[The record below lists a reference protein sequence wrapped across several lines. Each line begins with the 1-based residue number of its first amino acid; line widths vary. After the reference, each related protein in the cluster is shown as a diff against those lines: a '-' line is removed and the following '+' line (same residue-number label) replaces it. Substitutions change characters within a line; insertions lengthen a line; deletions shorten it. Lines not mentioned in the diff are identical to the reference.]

1 MHKEFVDRIHDEK
14 AKNDSNSMDLAR
26 TLNVLSKTVFGE
38 VNRFVFE
45 LLQNADDSSSGGHE
59 ISVNFQLLE
68 NYLIFSHDG
77 KHFSPEDVQGIS
89 GIGSR
94 ASAKD
99 RNKEK
104 TGYKGIGFKSVFG
117 SSDYAHI
124 VSGGFSFRF
133 DRNYEGFANPEE
145 YPWQVVPIW
154 TDQPDAE
161 ITKYV
166 DKDRVNTI
174 IGINNRENIKREI
187 MAVFEDCQ
195 IILFLRKVKTVTL
208 FDGDEE
214 IFEVSKNTTGDTIEL
229 YNNGRLESTWIFK
242 TMELAIAETLSEKLG
257 QLSDTECPQKLKE
270 AQATKLT
277 FAAQIKNGRLL
288 AVNNAV
294 IYSYLPTKAEKKFP
308 FLINGDF
315 LTNAERTALMPNIWN
330 EFLFTQIAAKQ
341 LEWFKE
347 LQQTEYRFDVLKLL
361 NGKYP
366 GYSTSL
372 IDAAYNISLEAASST
387 VDFLPQ
393 QHNTGTIA
401 ITQAVF
407 DSIGFS
413 EYFHPTFITN
423 HMGVTG
429 TRSVV
434 DLSMESQTV
443 LTALG
448 AEKFDFSHAIGLVN
462 SKVIRD
468 VAGACE
474 LIRFFFNKTISNQ
487 NASWLQ
493 PLTTAPFILD
503 DSGEFRTPGEIFFP
517 AANAAA
523 DIDFSSLNYIHSSI
537 LASYGHNKDIMK
549 WLQSLGVREP
559 LDIEILRKAVIPMV
573 KNGGVTLANRLNLTR
588 FIFKNYNSGQL
599 SDSDYVELRALQ
611 VLTTN
616 GMKLP
621 ARSYLSNEY
630 KTNNNL
636 KAILPL
642 ANFVSNDY
650 IEDAQDVTDWKLFF
664 KKLGVRDSIAVDLIE
679 QTTERSILVRNHP
692 EAGTYFSWLDSIEA
706 YPSLYY
712 RYRNSGQHYIQNF
725 TAIEFRDHLLDW
737 DFAKFFWS
745 KTLDNWDDFAVK
757 CSNTV
762 YYYYNGNNKV
772 QSYIEYYF
780 KNFNCIPCTDGICR
794 KSQEV
799 FAPSFKSI
807 VGKHLPV
814 ADLPAAMTTVQTDFF
829 AFKKQISANECLML
843 LSVISALPLEGD
855 TNRQLFSIYD
865 QLISIPSEEVRAL
878 KPQITQWKQAGHLLT
893 IDNTFM
899 PAGQLYVYAVQ
910 NMQTPLG
917 TGRFLKT
924 SGKHSRDEIN
934 ALAEFFG
941 IFVIT
946 RDMLEFVPTG
956 AIQDDSLRHA
966 LLKRAAFIAL
976 IYSKKSTEKYLKILA
991 SCIAIFENTTFINA
1005 ESLSLVYKNNSEVV
1019 VDSKID
1025 CWAGRPGEFYFT
1037 GKWNSPL
1044 TIYSLSSSLCNLLKF
1059 DNMERE
1065 FGLLMQLNPEDIYQW
1080 LEVQGYAVQEIDMQV
1095 ELFSA
1100 PSAAADEAIATNEGT
1115 DTESPYSG
1123 IDVSFESYS
1132 ERPFV
1137 PEVKVQDINFTNVTA
1152 VTNKLAEAT
1161 INTGRTYEPIT
1172 NSQVKIDI
1180 GRWSEE
1186 YVNQYLISNPDN
1198 FTEIVWHNETEES
1211 YLPYDFTVT
1220 ENGNI
1225 RCIEVKGTP
1234 SLEKDMI
1241 KLSEGEWKKMFEQG
1255 TNYTIFR
1262 VYGAGSPKSRLE
1274 RNDDIRSEIETGK
1287 LLKFPIDVFLP

>member
-1 MHKEFVDRIHDEK
+1 MHKEFVDRIHNEK

-45 LLQNADDSSSGGHE
+45 LLQNADDSSSGEKE

-68 NYLIFSHDG
+68 NHLVFSHDG

-99 RNKEK
+99 KNTEK

-154 TDQPDAE
+154 TDQPTAE
-161 ITKYV
+161 ISPYI
-166 DKDRVNTI
+166 DNERVNTI
-174 IGINNRENIKREI
+174 IGINSRENIRREI

-208 FDGDEE
+208 FDGDEK
-214 IFEVSKNTTGDTIEL
+214 IFEVTKNPVGDTIEL
-229 YNNGRLESTWIFK
+229 YKNGILQSAWIFK
-242 TMELAIAETLSEKLG
+242 SMELAITETLSEKLA
-257 QLSDTECPQKLKE
+257 QLSDTECPQKLKD

-277 FAAQIKNGRLL
+277 FATQVKDGRLA

-315 LTNAERTALMPNIWN
+315 LTNAERTALMPNVWN
-330 EFLFTQIAAKQ
+330 EFLFTQIAARQ

-347 LQQTEYRFDVLKLL
+347 LQQTDYKFDVLKLL
-361 NGKYP
+361 KGKYS
-366 GYSTSL
+366 GYSPSL
-372 IDAAYNISLEAASST
+372 IDAAYNKSLEAAAAT
-387 VDFLPQ
+387 IDFLPQ
-393 QHNTGTIA
+393 QHKTGTTTISH
-401 ITQAVF
+401 AVL

-413 EYFHPTFITN
+413 EYFHASFITN
-423 HMGVTG
+423 YMEVSDTHG
-429 TRSVV
+429 VV
-434 DLSMESQTV
+434 DLRMESQTG

-448 AEKFDFSHAIGLVN
+448 AEKFDFSQVIDLVH
-462 SKVIRD
+462 SKVINDTVR
-468 VAGACE
+468 AGE
-474 LIRFFFNKTISNQ
+474 LIRFFFNKTINNQ
-487 NASWLQ
+487 NPSWRQ

-503 DSGEFRTPGEIFFP
+503 ESGEFSTPGEIFFP
-517 AANAAA
+517 SANAAA
-523 DIDFSSLNYIHSSI
+523 DIDFSSLNYIHSSL
-537 LASYGHNKDIMK
+537 LASYGENKDMMS

-559 LDIEILRKAVIPMV
+559 LDIEILRKAVLPMV
-573 KNGGVTLANRLNLTR
+573 KNSGITLANRLNLTR
-588 FIFKNYNSGQL
+588 FIFKNYKSGQL
-599 SDSDYVELRALQ
+599 SDQDYAELRGLHL
-611 VLTTN
+611 LTAN
-616 GMKLP
+616 GMQLP
-621 ARSYLSNEY
+621 ARSYLSDQY
-630 KTNNNL
+630 RPDNNL
-636 KAILPL
+636 TAVLPL
-642 ANFVSNDY
+642 ANFVSEDY
-650 IEDAQDVTDWKLFF
+650 IENPEDITYWKQFL
-664 KKLGVRDSIAVDLIE
+664 KRIGVRDSISVDLIE
-679 QTTERSILVRNHP
+679 ETVERNAFQRNHP
-692 EAGTYFSWLDSIEA
+692 EAAPYFSWLDSTTA
-706 YPSLYY
+706 YPSAFYP
-712 RYRNSGQHYIQNF
+712 YRNSGQHYIQNF
-725 TAIEFRDHLLDW
+725 TAIEFRDHLLNR
-737 DFAKFFWS
+737 DFAKLFWTR
-745 KTLDNWDDFAVK
+745 TLENWDDFAAK
-757 CSNTV
+757 CSKSV
-762 YYYYNGNNKV
+762 YYYYRGNTAAP
-772 QSYIEYYF
+772 SYIEYYF
-780 KNFNCIPCTDGICR
+780 KNFDCIPCTDGICR

-814 ADLPAAMTTVQTDFF
+814 ADLPAAMTAVQTDFF
-829 AFKKQISANECLML
+829 AFKKQISPNECLML
-843 LSVISALPLEGD
+843 LSAVSALPLESD

-865 QLISIPSEEVRAL
+865 QLISIPSQKVQSLRPE
-878 KPQITQWKQAGHLLT
+878 ITQWKDTGHLLT

-899 PAGQLYVYAVQ
+899 PAGQLYIYAVQ
-910 NMQTPLG
+910 NMQAPMG
-917 TGRFLKT
+917 TDRFLKT

-934 ALAEFFG
+934 ALAEFFS
-941 IFVIT
+941 IPIIT
-946 RDMLEFVPTG
+946 RDMLEFVPIG
-956 AIQDDSLRHA
+956 ASQDESLRQA

-991 SCIAIFENTTFINA
+991 SCVAVFEKTAFINA
-1005 ESLSLVYKNNSEVV
+1005 ETISLVYKDSSGVV

-1025 CWAGRPGEFYFT
+1025 CWAGQPGEFYFT

-1044 TIYSLSSSLCNLLKF
+1044 TIYSLSSSLSSLLKF
-1059 DNMERE
+1059 ENMERE
-1065 FGLLMQLNPEDIYQW
+1065 FGLLMQLKPEDTFIW
-1080 LEVQGYAVQEIDMQV
+1080 LKAQGYAVEEIDTQD
-1095 ELFSA
+1095 ELFSNHLD
-1100 PSAAADEAIATNEGT
+1100 AADQAIASNDGT
-1115 DTESPYSG
+1115 DPESPYTG

-1152 VTNKLAEAT
+1152 VINKLADAAV
-1161 INTGRTYEPIT
+1161 NTGRTYEPIT

-1186 YVNQYLISNPDN
+1186 YVNQYLMSKPEN
-1198 FTEIVWHNETEES
+1198 FTEIIWHNETEES
-1211 YLPYDFTVT
+1211 YFPYDFTVT
-1220 ENGNI
+1220 ENGNV

-1234 SLEKDMI
+1234 SMEKDMI
-1241 KLSEGEWKKMFEQG
+1241 KLSEGEWKKMFEHG
-1255 TNYTIFR
+1255 SNYTIFR
-1262 VYGAGSPKSRLE
+1262 IYGAGSSQSRLE

>member
-45 LLQNADDSSSGGHE
+45 LLQNADDSSSEGQE

-68 NYLIFSHDG
+68 NYLVFSHDG

-99 RNKEK
+99 RNTEK

-154 TDQPDAE
+154 TDQPDEE
-161 ITKYV
+161 ISEYV

-174 IGINNRENIKREI
+174 IGISNRENIRREI

-208 FDGDEE
+208 FDGDEK
-214 IFEVSKNTTGDTIEL
+214 IFEVSKNATGDTVEL

-257 QLSDTECPQKLKE
+257 ELSDTECPQKLKE

-277 FAAQIKNGRLL
+277 FAAQVKDGRLL

-330 EFLFTQIAAKQ
+330 EFLFTQIATKQ

-347 LQQTEYRFDVLKLL
+347 LQQTQYRFDVLKLL
-361 NGKYP
+361 NGKYT
-366 GYSTSL
+366 GYSLSL
-372 IDAAYNISLEAASST
+372 IDTAYNKSLEAASVA

-393 QHNTGTIA
+393 QHNAGTIA
-401 ITQAVF
+401 ITQAVI

-413 EYFHPTFITN
+413 EYFHPNFITN

-429 TRSVV
+429 SRSVV
-434 DLSMESQTV
+434 HRNMESQNV

-448 AEKFDFSHAIGLVN
+448 AEKFEFSHAMALVN
-462 SKVIRD
+462 SKAVND
-468 VAGACE
+468 ASGACE
-474 LIRFFFNKTISNQ
+474 LVRFFYNKTINNL

-493 PLTTAPFILD
+493 PLKSTPFILD
-503 DSGEFRTPGEIFFP
+503 DSGEFRTPDEIFFP
-517 AANAAA
+517 ATNAAA
-523 DIDFSSLNYIHSSI
+523 DIDFSSLNYIHNSI
-537 LASYGHNKDIMK
+537 LENYSDNKYIMK

-559 LDIEILRKAVIPMV
+559 LDIEILRKAVLPMV
-573 KNGGVTLANRLNLTR
+573 RNGGVTPANRLNLTR

-599 SDSDYVELRALQ
+599 TDTDYAVLTALQ
-611 VLTTN
+611 ISTTN

-621 ARSYLSNEY
+621 ARSYLSDKYRGDNS
-630 KTNNNL
+630 L
-636 KAILPL
+636 SAILPL
-642 ANFVSNDY
+642 ANFVSDDY
-650 IEDAQDVTDWKLFF
+650 VENSEDITVWKQFF
-664 KKLGVRDSIAVDLIE
+664 KKLGVRDSIAIDIIDE
-679 QTTERSILVRNHP
+679 TKERRIFEREHTEAAS
-692 EAGTYFSWLDSIEA
+692 YFSWLDSIEA
-706 YPSLYY
+706 YPNVYY
-712 RYRNSGQHYIQNF
+712 RYRNSGQHHIQNF
-725 TAIEFRDHLLDW
+725 TAIEFREHLLDR

-745 KTLDNWDDFAVK
+745 RTLDNWDEFAAK
-757 CSNTV
+757 CNNTI
-762 YYYYNGNNKV
+762 YYYYSGNNKV
-772 QSYIEYYF
+772 PSFIEYYF
-780 KNFNCIPCTDGICR
+780 KNFECIPCTDGICR
-794 KSQEV
+794 KSEEV
-799 FAPSFKSI
+799 FSPSLKSI
-807 VGKHLPV
+807 IGKHLPV
-814 ADLPAAMTTVQTDFF
+814 ADLPAAMTSAQSDFF
-829 AFKKQISANECLML
+829 AFKKKISANECLML
-843 LSVISALPLEGD
+843 LSVISGQSLEGD

-865 QLISIPSEEVRAL
+865 HLISIPSEEVRAL
-878 KPQITQWKQAGHLLT
+878 RPQITQWKQTGHLLT
-893 IDNTFM
+893 SDNTFM
-899 PAGQLYVYAVQ
+899 PAGQLYTYAVHS
-910 NMQTPLG
+910 MQAPLG

-924 SGKHSRDEIN
+924 SGKHSKDEIN

-941 IFVIT
+941 IPVIT
-946 RDMLEFVPTG
+946 RDMLAFVPDGTK
-956 AIQDDSLRHA
+956 QDDSLRAA
-966 LLKRAAFIAL
+966 LLKRASFIAL

-991 SCIAIFENTTFINA
+991 SCRAVFENTTFINA
-1005 ESLSLVYKNNSEVV
+1005 ESLSLVYKDDAEIVV
-1019 VDSKID
+1019 NSKID
-1025 CWAGRPGEFYFT
+1025 CWAGLPGEFYFT

-1044 TIYSLSSSLCNLLKF
+1044 TIYSLSSSLCSLLKF

-1065 FGLLMQLNPEDIYQW
+1065 FGLLMQLSSGDIYQW
-1080 LEVQGYAVQEIDMQV
+1080 LESQGYEAQEIEMEDGI
-1095 ELFSA
+1095 FSDA
-1100 PSAAADEAIATNEGT
+1100 FTTADQTIVATEGT
-1115 DTESPYSG
+1115 DPESHYTG
-1123 IDVSFESYS
+1123 IDVTFKTYS
-1132 ERPFV
+1132 EDPFV

-1152 VTNKLAEAT
+1152 VINKLADAPV
-1161 INTGRTYEPIT
+1161 NTGRTYMPIT
-1172 NSQVKIDI
+1172 DSQVKIDI

-1186 YVNQYLISNPDN
+1186 YVNQYLISKPDN
-1198 FTEIVWHNETEES
+1198 YKDIIWHNEKEES

-1220 ENGNI
+1220 ENGSI

-1234 SLEKDMI
+1234 SMEKDMI
-1241 KLSEGEWKKMFEQG
+1241 KLSEAEWKKMFEQG
-1255 TNYTIFR
+1255 SSYTIFR
-1262 VYGAGSPKSRLE
+1262 VYGAGSPESRLE

-1287 LLKFPIDVFLP
+1287 LLKFPMDVFLP

>member
-161 ITKYV
+161 ISEYV

-174 IGINNRENIKREI
+174 IGISNRENIRREI

-208 FDGDEE
+208 FDGDEK
-214 IFEVSKNTTGDTIEL
+214 IFEVSKNAAGDTVEL
-229 YNNGRLESTWIFK
+229 YNNGRLQSTWIFK
-242 TMELAIAETLSEKLG
+242 TMELAIAETLSEKLK

-277 FAAQIKNGRLL
+277 FAAQVKNGRLL

-347 LQQTEYRFDVLKLL
+347 LQQTDYRFDVLKLL

-366 GYSTSL
+366 GYSPTL
-372 IDAAYNISLEAASST
+372 IDAAYNKSLEAAATS
-387 VDFLPQ
+387 VDFLPK
-393 QHNTGTIA
+393 QHEPGTIA
-401 ITQAVF
+401 IMHAVW
-407 DSIGFS
+407 DSISFS
-413 EYFHPTFITN
+413 EHFHATYITN
-423 HMGVTG
+423 HMGVSDTHG
-429 TRSVV
+429 VI
-434 DLSMESQTV
+434 DLRMESQTG

-448 AEKFDFSHAIGLVN
+448 AEKFDFSQVIDLVN
-462 SKVIRD
+462 SKVIKD
-468 VAGACE
+468 AAGAAA
-474 LIRFFFNKTISNQ
+474 LILFFFKKTINGQ
-487 NASWLQ
+487 NPSWPK
-493 PLTTAPFILD
+493 PLSATPFILD
-503 DSGEFRTPGEIFFP
+503 ESGEFRTPGEIFFP

-523 DIDFSSLNYIHSSI
+523 DIDFNSLNYIHSSL
-537 LASYGHNKDIMK
+537 LASYGENKDIMS

-573 KNGGVTLANRLNLTR
+573 QNGGITVANRLNVTR
-588 FIFKNYNSGQL
+588 FIFKNYKSGQL
-599 SDSDYVELRALQ
+599 SDIDYAELRTLH
-611 VLTTN
+611 VLTAN
-616 GMKLP
+616 GLQLT
-621 ARSYLSNEY
+621 ARSYLSDQY
-630 KTNNNL
+630 KPDNNL
-636 KAILPL
+636 TAVLPL
-642 ANFVSNDY
+642 ANFVSDDY
-650 IEDAQDVTDWKLFF
+650 IENPEDITYWKQFF
-664 KKLGVRDSIAVDLIE
+664 KKLGVRDSISVDLIE
-679 QTTERSILVRNHP
+679 ETVERNFFERHHP
-692 EAGTYFSWLDSIEA
+692 EAVSYFSWLDSIEA
-706 YPSLYY
+706 YPRLFYP
-712 RYRNSGQHYIQNF
+712 YRNSGQHHIQNF
-725 TAIEFRDHLLDW
+725 TAIEFRDHLLGR
-737 DFAKFFWS
+737 DFAKLFWT
-745 KTLDNWDDFAVK
+745 KTLENWDDFAVK
-757 CSNTV
+757 CSKSV
-762 YYYYNGNNKV
+762 YYYYRGNTAV
-772 QSYIEYYF
+772 PSYIEYYF
-780 KNFNCIPCTDGICR
+780 KNFDCIPCTDGICR

-814 ADLPAAMTTVQTDFF
+814 ADLPAAMTAGQTDFF
-829 AFKKQISANECLML
+829 AFKKQISPNECLML
-843 LSVISALPLEGD
+843 LSAMSAMPLESD
-855 TNRQLFSIYD
+855 TNRQLFSLYD
-865 QLISIPSEEVRAL
+865 QLISIPPENVHTLRL
-878 KPQITQWKQAGHLLT
+878 QITQWKHAGHLLT

-899 PAGQLYVYAVQ
+899 PAGQLYIFAVQ
-910 NMQTPLG
+910 NMQAPMG

-924 SGKHSRDEIN
+924 SGKHSKDEII
-934 ALAEFFG
+934 ALAEFFD
-941 IFVIT
+941 IPVIS
-946 RDMLEFVPTG
+946 RDMLEFVPIG
-956 AIQDDSLRHA
+956 ASQDDSLRQA
-966 LLKRAAFIAL
+966 LLKRAVFIAL

-991 SCIAIFENTTFINA
+991 SCVAVFEKTTFINA
-1005 ESLSLVYKNNSEVV
+1005 ETISLVYRDNSGEV

-1025 CWAGRPGEFYFT
+1025 CWAGQPGEFYFT

-1044 TIYSLSSSLCNLLKF
+1044 TIYSLSSSICSLLKF

-1065 FGLLMQLNPEDIYQW
+1065 FGLLMQLNPEDISQW
-1080 LEVQGYAVQEIDMQV
+1080 LEAQGYAIQETDMQD
-1095 ELFSA
+1095 ELFSNLLA
-1100 PSAAADEAIATNEGT
+1100 TADQAITTNEGT
-1115 DTESPYSG
+1115 DSESPYSG
-1123 IDVSFESYS
+1123 IDVSFENYS

-1137 PEVKVQDINFTNVTA
+1137 PEVKVQDINFSNVTA
-1152 VTNKLAEAT
+1152 VINKLADAAV
-1161 INTGRTYEPIT
+1161 NTGRTYEPIT

-1186 YVNQYLISNPDN
+1186 YVNQYLINNPDN

-1211 YLPYDFTVT
+1211 FLPYDFTIT
-1220 ENGNI
+1220 ENGSI
-1225 RCIEVKGTP
+1225 RFIEVKGTP
-1234 SLEKDMI
+1234 SMDKEMI
-1241 KLSEGEWKKMFEQG
+1241 KLSEGEWKKMFEHG
-1255 TNYTIFR
+1255 SNYTIFR
-1262 VYGAGSPKSRLE
+1262 VYGAGSPQSRLE
-1274 RNDDIRSEIETGK
+1274 RNDNIRSEIETGK